1 MRGTLTRCGSFWT
14 APPASEDAR
23 PTGRLAMTPGGIDGD
38 EAERSSTKGGT
49 TAFTVTR
56 VQVGETLALRQAVL
70 RPHQT
75 LEEVAFP
82 GDDDPSTVAFAAVDA
97 EGGVLSVA
105 RVTLEEAPFPI
116 DGVVPVGTPEWRL
129 RGMATRPDARNQ
141 GIGSAVLQTTIA
153 HVASQGG
160 GLLWCNARVPA
171 TGLYRRA
178 GFTTY
183 GEEWLDPDIGPHI
196 VMWRL
201 VAAG

>member
-1 MRGTLTRCGSFWT
+1 MMPRGF
-14 APPASEDAR
+14 
-23 PTGRLAMTPGGIDGD
+23 DGD
-38 EAERSSTKGGT
+38 EADGPSTKIGT

-70 RPHQT
+70 RPHQN
-75 LEEVAFP
+75 LEEVALP
-82 GDDDPSTVAFAAVDA
+82 GDDDPSTAAFAAVDPG
-97 EGGVLSVA
+97 GGVLSVA
-105 RVTLEEAPFPI
+105 RVTLDRALFPI
-116 DGVVPVGTPEWRL
+116 DDLVPAGTPEWRL
-129 RGMATRPDARNQ
+129 RGMATQPDARNR
-141 GIGSAVLQTTIA
+141 GIGSAVLQAAIA
-153 HVASQGG
+153 YVASQGG

-196 VMWRL
+196 VMWRR